1 MEGLVGD
8 LEGED
13 EIAAVLFKPP
23 SQPTKMLSY
32 GGELAN
38 RQSTSTWWTRPP
50 QPN

>member
-13 EIAAVLFKPP
+13 EIAAAFKPP

-38 RQSTSTWWTRPP
+38 RQSTSTW
-50 QPN
+50 